1 MTYHARINLIMFVTL
16 AGLVVFLYFRPQSDA
31 VREYPISTTAVEAVQ
46 SMRILNRQ
54 QEIVLKQSNN
64 QWRMIEP
71 IKVRA
76 NEEKIGEILEILTAS
91 SYQRLVLENLDRF
104 SLSRPYLQL
113 YIDKAYF
120 GFGGFSPTTNQQYV
134 AANGF
139 VYLVSPR
146 YGLALSVTA
155 SDLINSELLA
165 PDEIPVRFEMD
176 LWTVELQN
184 DKWRI
189 IKHSADDGF
198 DDNKVIRWVQ
208 LWQTTQA
215 GALKLQD
222 ELDADFAE
230 MGAIQITTQNG
241 NIISFNILQNEYSLV
256 LLRMPEGIGYQFS
269 IEVGQQL
276 IDPSTILLNQ

>member
-1 MTYHARINLIMFVTL
+1 MTYHARINLIMFVTI
-16 AGLVVFLYFRPQSDA
+16 AGLVVFLYFRPQSVA
-31 VREYPISTTAVEAVQ
+31 VQEYPISTTTVEAVQ
-46 SMRILNRQ
+46 SVRILSKQ

-76 NEEKIGEILEILTAS
+76 DGGKIGEILEILTAS
-91 SYQRLVLENLDRF
+91 SYQRFVLENLGRF
-104 SLSRPYLQL
+104 SLNRPYLQL
-113 YIDKAYF
+113 YIDKEYF

-134 AANGF
+134 AANDF
-139 VYLVSPR
+139 VYLVPPR

-176 LWTVELQN
+176 LWAVELQN

-208 LWQTTQA
+208 LWQTAQA
-215 GALKLQD
+215 GALKLKD
-222 ELDADFAE
+222 ELDSDFAE
-230 MGAIQITTQNG
+230 MGAIQITTQSG
-241 NIISFNILQNEYSLV
+241 NIISFNVLQNEYSLV

-269 IEVGQQL
+269 IEVGLQL